1 MGLVVF
7 RRCGLWEASEQGHG
21 GGNVLARLGEV
32 WETVVVLDNP
42 PVHVASPD
50 ACAPAVR
57 ATSDFTL
64 ELRALLL

>member
-1 MGLVVF
+1 
-7 RRCGLWEASEQGHG
+7 
-21 GGNVLARLGEV
+21 V

-42 PVHVASPD
+42 SVHVTSPD
-50 ACAPAVR
+50 ACAPVVR

>member
-1 MGLVVF
+1 
-7 RRCGLWEASEQGHG
+7 
-21 GGNVLARLGEV
+21 V

-42 PVHVASPD
+42 SVHVTSPD